1 MDFRW
6 TPGCHVLGREHG
18 APPTPPN
25 TQTKEKIRK
34 FRLLKAGRRIS
45 LFRTAGRPRQRW
57 NSHWSPRPEARCHTH
72 HPERRTPSPTKQ
84 AAQDPRPSPFAKA
97 QMTKK
102 RERGDWSDDSSTDSA
117 PETAYHEQ
125 SKVPGK
131 IQSTILSPES
141 PPEYEKGL
149 SNLDYVPKPPVYYPA
164 EYSDVS
170 DQDSLIDLN
179 DEDWDEDHSARS
191 QKSPSQPE
199 KETTLKSPSA
209 EEKTEQSPS
218 PQPETYQPGDRI
230 GNVYLDSDEQIFKK
244 LSKIADSVYPV
255 ADEDCWKKRR
265 MFNTYSRLDMAAK
278 LNQWQKTDDQKNS
291 TEDPQATG
299 SDTMHKEDQATQF
312 PTGDKDT
319 PTQKHLDIPLTFPVE
334 PMTCPPD
341 IVHPIPSTSSQMPP
355 DVPANFSTKL
365 NKVAKMRTGPICYKA
380 KLVNAMTTRP
390 RVILQ
395 RLPIQDI
402 KIHSATI

>member
-1 MDFRW
+1 MRN
-6 TPGCHVLGREHG
+6 C
-18 APPTPPN
+18 
-25 TQTKEKIRK
+25 
-34 FRLLKAGRRIS
+34 
-45 LFRTAGRPRQRW
+45 
-57 NSHWSPRPEARCHTH
+57 HWSPRPEARCHTH
-72 HPERRTPSPTKQ
+72 HPERRTPSPTKNQQ
-84 AAQDPRPSPFAKA
+84 AAQDPRLSPFAKA

-102 RERGDWSDDSSTDSA
+102 RERGEWSDDSSTDSA

-125 SKVPGK
+125 SKLAGK

-149 SNLDYVPKPPVYYPA
+149 SNLDYVPKSPVYYPA
-164 EYSDVS
+164 GYSDVS
-170 DQDSLIDLN
+170 DQDSLIDLT
-179 DEDWDEDHSARS
+179 DEDFEEDHPARS

-199 KETTLKSPSA
+199 KETTLRSPSA
-209 EEKTEQSPS
+209 EGKTEQNPS
-218 PQPETYQPGDRI
+218 PKPEACQPGDKI
-230 GNVYLDSDEQIFKK
+230 GNVYLESDEQIFNK
-244 LSKIADSVYPV
+244 LTKIADSVYPV
-255 ADEDCWKKRR
+255 ADGDCWRR
-265 MFNTYSRLDMAAK
+265 RRVFNMYSRLDMAAQK
-278 LNQWQKTDDQKNS
+278 LNQWQKTDDQKNP
-291 TEDPQATG
+291 TEDPQAVG
-299 SDTMHKEDQATQF
+299 SDTMHKEDLICQDQATQF

-319 PTQKHLDIPLTFPVE
+319 TQKHLDIPLTFPVE

-395 RLPIQDI
+395 RLSIQDI